1 MGDDGLPITEGPTM
15 SDGGASFE
23 TERHRD
29 DQPQRDDLIDPE
41 EIDRRAEEAL
51 RDAAQDPAVEE
62 PLTSPD
68 VFPHPEDVP
77 ESQGDDVDDA
87 GADDE
92 ER

>member
-1 MGDDGLPITEGPTM
+1 M
-15 SDGGASFE
+15 SDGGASPE

-29 DQPQRDDLIDPE
+29 DEPEREDLIDPQ

-62 PLTSPD
+62 PRSSRD
-68 VFPHPEDVP
+68 VFPDAQDRPG
-77 ESQGDDVDDA
+77 STGDDVDDA
-87 GADDE
+87 GADDD

>member
-1 MGDDGLPITEGPTM
+1 M

-29 DQPQRDDLIDPE
+29 DQPERDDLIAPE
-41 EIDRRAEEAL
+41 EIDREAEEAL

-62 PLTSPD
+62 PRAT
-68 VFPHPEDVP
+68 PETFAGAEDLP
-77 ESQGDDVDDA
+77 ESQGDDVDEA

>member
-1 MGDDGLPITEGPTM
+1 M

-29 DQPQRDDLIDPE
+29 DQPERDDLIAPE
-41 EIDRRAEEAL
+41 EIDREAEEAL

-62 PLTSPD
+62 PRATPRA
-68 VFPHPEDVP
+68 FAGAEDLP
-77 ESQGDDVDDA
+77 ESQGDDVDEA